1 MKERG
6 EGGLYL
12 IVKCSLPI
20 LQWILEMWHLARG
33 SSLQAGQYSG
43 KRGDVQCYH
52 YFASSLSLLSKS
64 FIGSKMTQ
72 CMDYNFCICGL
83 QVHDSLHKSGEVSKE
98 TLAYYD
104 RPDGA
109 DKLYHLRFLTNQA
122 RAATATF
129 IAQQQFDAV
138 VSTGI
143 LSPNHLWLC
152 DKHRTWTS

>member
-1 MKERG
+1 M
-6 EGGLYL
+6 
-12 IVKCSLPI
+12 
-20 LQWILEMWHLARG
+20 
-33 SSLQAGQYSG
+33 QAGQYSG

-52 YFASSLSLLSKS
+52 YFTSSLSLLSKS
-64 FIGSKMTQ
+64 FIGSKMT
-72 CMDYNFCICGL
+72 CFMSFNSLSCGMFNEFQFSYL

-138 VSTGI
+138 VSI
-143 LSPNHLWLC
+143 SLLSPYYL
-152 DKHRTWTS
+152 